1 MSAERN
7 RQARRL
13 ATEERIL
20 DAFEAVLERGGIR
33 ALSINA
39 VVAEAGVGKTLVY
52 RYFDGLSGL
61 IRAWGER
68 RAMFVDPD
76 PPEGTG
82 EDRFDDFKDL
92 IESDLLKTAAHL
104 RSHPVTLEFLA
115 EELAGHN
122 EFSDAFNE
130 VRRRTRQ
137 ASVRRMMR
145 DSRYVEP
152 ENRRLILLIY
162 AAITHLAI
170 RAQHSPSY
178 FGMDLASEEGWA
190 QIIEGVQGLFDDAR
204 LAARMRRSGSADS
217 NTKEDGAPARAY
229 PAGQVPAPGGKK

>member
-20 DAFEAVLERGGIR
+20 DAFAAVLERGGIR
-33 ALSINA
+33 ALTINA
-39 VVAEAGVGKTLVY
+39 VAAEAGVGKTLIY

-76 PPEGTG
+76 PPQGTG

-92 IESDLLKTAAHL
+92 IESDLLTTARHL
-104 RSHPVTLEFLA
+104 RSQPVTLEFLA

-122 EFSDAFNE
+122 EFSAAFNE

-178 FGMDLASEEGWA
+178 FGLDLSSEEGWG
-190 QIIEGVQGLFDDAR
+190 QIMGCVEGLFDDAR
-204 LAARMRRSGSADS
+204 LAAELRRMKSAGGVPGDDV
-217 NTKEDGAPARAY
+217 EQAPLPPLATR
-229 PAGQVPAPGGKK
+229 GKG